1 MTELPAPDAS
11 RLPDTAEAA
20 RPHVRCLLPESGA
33 EGLPPVASAPG
44 LRAAVLYSS
53 ITGNTRRV
61 AEALAL
67 GRLPLHS
74 LTQKPDVAAYDLLAL
89 GFWVRKGLPDARSQ
103 GFWEGLHGKRI
114 FLFGTLGAWPA
125 SAHARRCLEGA
136 HALLT
141 ANDNRI
147 VGEFLCQGRVSPQV
161 LAVSARKGTHPM
173 TEGRAARL
181 AEAARHPDAGDL
193 TAARECWQA
202 VLAALAPQAVPPAL
216 PPLPCRTEHS
226 LIMSAS
232 TKPLFPSPLPYGA

>member
-1 MTELPAPDAS
+1 MTDRLTPNAA
-11 RLPDTAEAA
+11 RLPEVAEAA
-20 RPHVRCLLPESGA
+20 RPHARCLVSQDGTKSCSPAG
-33 EGLPPVASAPG
+33 PFPG
-44 LRAAVLYSS
+44 LRAAVICSS
-53 ITGNTRRV
+53 VTGNTRRV
-61 AEALAL
+61 AEALTL
-67 GRLPLHS
+67 GRFPLYDVR
-74 LTQKPDVAAYDLLAL
+74 QRPDTTAFDLLAL

-103 GFWEGLHGKRI
+103 GFWEGLHGKHI
-114 FLFGTLGAWPA
+114 FLFGTLGAWPD

-141 ANDNRI
+141 ANGNRI

-202 VLAALAPQAVPPAL
+202 VLAALVPQAAAPAGQPIL
-216 PPLPCRTEHS
+216 LQRS
-226 LIMSAS
+226 IAS
-232 TKPLFPSPLPYGA
+232 

>member
-1 MTELPAPDAS
+1 MTELPAPDAP

-61 AEALAL
+61 AETLAL

-103 GFWEGLHGKRI
+103 RFWSGIRDKHV
-114 FLFGTLGAWPA
+114 FLFGTLGAWPH
-125 SAHARRCLEGA
+125 SAHACRCLEDA
-136 HALLT
+136 RTLLT
-141 ANDNRI
+141 ANGNRI
-147 VGEFLCQGRVSPQV
+147 VGEFLCQGRVDPRV
-161 LAVSARKGTHPM
+161 LAASARKGTHPM

-181 AEAARHPDAGDL
+181 AEAARHPDAADL
-193 TAARECWQA
+193 AAARACWQSVLA
-202 VLAALAPQAVPPAL
+202 VLAPQE
-216 PPLPCRTEHS
+216 PPLAAPDAAALSPRS
-226 LIMSAS
+226 IAS
-232 TKPLFPSPLPYGA
+232 

>member
-1 MTELPAPDAS
+1 MTDLPTQGAAC
-11 RLPDTAEAA
+11 LPVVTEAA
-20 RPHVRCLLPESGA
+20 RPHALCLVPQDGTESRSPA
-33 EGLPPVASAPG
+33 EPFPA
-44 LRAAVLYSS
+44 LRAAVICSS
-53 ITGNTRRV
+53 ATGNTRRV
-61 AEALAL
+61 AEALTL
-67 GRLPLHS
+67 GRFPLYDVRQH
-74 LTQKPDVAAYDLLAL
+74 PDTAAYDLLAL

-141 ANDNRI
+141 ANGNRI

-181 AEAARHPDAGDL
+181 AEAARHPDAADL
-193 TAARECWQA
+193 TAARACWQA
-202 VLAALAPQAVPPAL
+202 VLTALVPQAAASAGHPVL
-216 PPLPCRTEHS
+216 PRRNTNS
-226 LIMSAS
+226 
-232 TKPLFPSPLPYGA
+232 